1 MKLLFSI
8 TIIMVLINAAYTQT
22 DKNTDAMLFGDVQSE
37 GEHLP
42 FVNIVVVG
50 TSIGAS
56 TDATGH
62 FMITDLPLGEIT
74 VEASSLGY
82 KTQEKTVIMKK
93 GKTTELFFILVPDYL
108 MTDQVVV
115 SADRNEISR
124 KEAAVIVTSIPPKLL
139 ESVNANTLSDGIS
152 FSPGLRVESN
162 CQNCGFTQLRMN
174 GLDGPY
180 SQILIDSK
188 PIFSGLAGV
197 YGLEQIPTNMIER
210 IEIVRGGGS
219 ALFGGNAIAGTVN
232 IITKDPVVN
241 TFSVGTKFNSIGIG
255 VVDNP
260 ANDNTVD
267 FNASVVADNLK
278 SGLYV
283 FGLKRQRDALDLN
296 GDSFS
301 EITQIKNTSV
311 GFRGYVR
318 PTDKSRI
325 SLEFHSINEKRR
337 GGNKLEMLPHEADIA
352 EMIDVNINGGSLS
365 YESYLF
371 NETRHKFSAY
381 VSAQEL
387 NRDSYYGA
395 NRDPDA
401 YGFSHGLTANGGVQ
415 FVSKFAKAIFAPST
429 LTAGIENTY
438 DILEDTKLGAGG
450 NANTLIANQKVNTVG
465 TYIQNKWDLGNVN
478 MLVGLRY
485 DIVAVKDLHDNNGE
499 NDFNGNIINPRLS
512 MLYNATKNIQFRASV
527 STGYR
532 APQIFDEDLHIEASG
547 SRTILHSNNS
557 DLRMEQSISYTGSVS
572 FEKEFGKVQTELLV
586 EGFYTNLNN
595 AFVTSYFPVDTNG
608 TIMSVR
614 GNADGKTVVSGTNI
628 EINIAPSRAVYF
640 QLGGTAQISQY
651 DKAQQ
656 WGEDSLNTTTNILR
670 SPNTY
675 GYIIA
680 TWEPIKRFKSS
691 ISGNYTGSM
700 YVPHLAGGDNAN
712 GELIAY
718 EELVKTQ
725 SFFDVN
731 IKLSY
736 SFQVSKG
743 LFLEFAGGVQNI
755 FHSYQTDFDYG
766 INRDAG
772 YVYGPIKPRTL
783 FFSIKLKN

>member
-1 MKLLFSI
+1 MKLLYTLII
-8 TIIMVLINAAYTQT
+8 TVLAFNIFAQN
-22 DKNTDAMLFGDVQSE
+22 NETDAMLFGDVQSE

-42 FVNIVVVG
+42 FVNIMIVG
-50 TSIGAS
+50 TTIGTS

-62 FMITDLPLGEIT
+62 YMLTNLPIGEIT
-74 VEASSLGY
+74 VQASALGY
-82 KTQEKTVIMKK
+82 KTLEKTITMKK
-93 GKTTELFFILVPDYL
+93 DKTTELFFILKPDYI

-115 SADRNEISR
+115 SADRNKISR
-124 KEAAVIVTSIPPKLL
+124 KEAAVIVNSIPPKLL

-232 IITKDPVVN
+232 IITKDPVIN
-241 TFSVGTKFNSIGIG
+241 TFSVGAKYNAVGIG
-255 VVDNP
+255 VTDIP
-260 ANDNTVD
+260 ANDYTID
-267 FNASVVADNLK
+267 FNASVVSDNLK

-283 FGLKRQRDALDLN
+283 FGLKRQRDALDIN

-301 EITQIKNTSV
+301 EITQINNTSV

-318 PTDKSRI
+318 PTDLSRI
-325 SLEFHSINEKRR
+325 SLEYHSINEKRR
-337 GGNKLEMLPHEADIA
+337 GGNKLDMLPHEADIT

-365 YESYLF
+365 YETYLF
-371 NETRHKFSAY
+371 KHTKHKFSAY
-381 VSAQEL
+381 ASAQDL
-387 NRDSYYGA
+387 KRDSYYGA
-395 NRDPDA
+395 NKDPNA

-415 FVSKFAKAIFAPST
+415 FVSKFSKAIFAPST
-429 LTAGIENTY
+429 LTAGVENTY
-438 DILEDTKLGAGG
+438 DVLQDTKLGASGSS
-450 NANTLIANQKVNTVG
+450 NLLIANQRVNTIG
-465 TYIQNKWDLGNVN
+465 TYIQNKWDLGKVN
-478 MLVGLRY
+478 MLVGIRY
-485 DIVAVKDLHDNNGE
+485 DIVDIKDYQKTDKK
-499 NDFNGNIINPRLS
+499 NDFNGNIVNPRLS
-512 MLYNATKNIQFRASV
+512 LLYNIAKNLQFRASV

-547 SRTILHSNNS
+547 ARKILHTNADN
-557 DLRMEQSISYTGSVS
+557 LEMERSISYTASVDID
-572 FEKEFGKVQTELLV
+572 KEFGKMQTELLI

-595 AFVTSYFPVDTNG
+595 AFITSYFPADTNG

-614 GNADGKTVVSGTNI
+614 CNALGKTTVAGTNV
-628 EINIAPSRAVYF
+628 ELNIAPSRALYF
-640 QLGGTAQISQY
+640 QLGGTAQISTY
-651 DKAQQ
+651 ENPQQ
-656 WGEDSLNTTTNILR
+656 WGEDSLNTTKNIVR
-670 SPNTY
+670 TPNTY

-680 TWEPIKRFKSS
+680 NWDPIKNFKTS

-700 YVPHLAGGDNAN
+700 YVPHLAGGNNAD
-712 GELIAY
+712 GTIIDKEQ
-718 EELVKTQ
+718 LVKTN

-736 SFQVSKG
+736 SFEISKG
-743 LFLEFAGGVQNI
+743 LYIEFAGGVQNI

>member
-1 MKLLFSI
+1 MKLLSTLII
-8 TIIMVLINAAYTQT
+8 TLLVLNIFAQNNTE
-22 DKNTDAMLFGDVQSE
+22 TDAMLFGDVQSE

-42 FVNIVVVG
+42 FVNIMIIGTTIG
-50 TSIGAS
+50 TS
-56 TDATGH
+56 TDGTGH
-62 FMITDLPLGEIT
+62 YMLTNLPLGEVT
-74 VEASSLGY
+74 VQASALGY
-82 KTQEKTVIMKK
+82 KTQEKTITMIK
-93 GKTTELFFILVPDYL
+93 GKTTELFFILKPDYI

-115 SADRNEISR
+115 SADRNKISR
-124 KEAAVIVTSIPPKLL
+124 KEAAVIVNSIPPKLL

-232 IITKDPVVN
+232 IITKDPVIN
-241 TFSVGTKFNSIGIG
+241 TFSIGAKYNAIGIG
-255 VVDNP
+255 VTDVP
-260 ANDNTVD
+260 ANDKTID
-267 FNASVVADNLK
+267 FNASVVSDNLK

-283 FGLKRQRDALDLN
+283 FGLKRQRDAFDIN

-318 PTDKSRI
+318 PNDLSRI
-325 SLEFHSINEKRR
+325 SVEFHSINEKRR
-337 GGNKLEMLPHEADIA
+337 GGNKLDMLPHESDIT
-352 EMIDVNINGGSLS
+352 EMIDVDINGGSLS
-365 YESYLF
+365 YETYLF
-371 NETRHKFSAY
+371 KATRHKFSAY
-381 VSAQEL
+381 ASAQDL
-387 NRDSYYGA
+387 KRDSYYGA
-395 NRDPDA
+395 NKDPNA

-415 FVSKFAKAIFAPST
+415 FVSKFAQVIFAPST
-429 LTAGIENTY
+429 LIAGIENTY
-438 DILEDTKLGAGG
+438 DILQDTKLGANGG
-450 NANTLIANQKVNTVG
+450 LNTKIANQRVNTIG
-465 TYIQNKWDLGNVN
+465 TYIQNKWHLGKIN

-485 DIVAVKDLHDNNGE
+485 DIVDIKDYQKIEKQGN
-499 NDFNGNIINPRLS
+499 FAGNIINPRLS
-512 MLYNATKNIQFRASV
+512 LLYNVTKNLQFRGSV

-547 SRTILHSNNS
+547 ARKILHTNAAN
-557 DLRMEQSISYTGSVS
+557 LEMERSLSYTASVDID
-572 FEKEFGKVQTELLV
+572 KEFGKIQTEFLV

-595 AFVTSYFPVDTNG
+595 AFVTSYYPVDTNG

-614 GNADGKTVVSGTNI
+614 GNANGKTIVTGTNI
-628 EINIAPSRAVYF
+628 EINIAPSKSVYF
-640 QLGGTAQISQY
+640 QLGGTAQISKY
-651 DKAQQ
+651 EISQQ
-656 WGEDSLNTTTNILR
+656 WGEDSLNTTNQILR
-670 SPNTY
+670 TPNTY

-680 TWEPIKRFKSS
+680 NWEPIKQFKSS
-691 ISGNYTGSM
+691 ISGNYTGTM
-700 YVPHLAGGDNAN
+700 YVPHLSGGNDVEGN
-712 GELIAY
+712 LITD

-725 SFFDVN
+725 AFFDMN

-736 SFQVSKG
+736 NFEISKG
-743 LFLEFAGGVQNI
+743 LFLVFSSGVQNI

-783 FFSIKLKN
+783 FFSIKLRN